1 MAFLD
6 FFSKAKK
13 PAANAWQ
20 RQLRAE
26 GIFLS
31 QTNAPGNADNTSAI
45 TSPGLA
51 GYLTQLADDALAVQ
65 DAQDAENNYFVP
77 WDAYYQ
83 ATQDPSYADLPT
95 VLAMPPTTQLRPVLS
110 SRNAL
115 VDSDFSIALGLWRTP
130 DGRQVAPVYQGAML
144 NVGSSQELMTAAQW
158 QLAQQVVAFTAR
170 TDTHKVAPSQELAWG
185 RIRKTALAA
194 QADMSDF
201 LIKTV
206 VLTPER
212 LDMAFRRSQ
221 AVAGD
226 TVVEIIPGFDG
237 APADWIDAFDR
248 LTSVQDRYQL
258 ALADGGLIQVV
269 VSPQVKAVLQEIK
282 RLPGRR
288 VAGSRAQAFL
298 LNPFAMLGDAASEVL
313 NEQQFEQAR
322 TDAGLQFERFT
333 ALVKHDGAGGA
344 TKIGILVESAHPIGA
359 QSSCAVFFNDQELAQ
374 FIVKVESA
382 LQAGMQLA
390 FWEGHELEIL
400 GDTEEQL
407 GILKAALAQRLQP
420 PLLITY
426 DQIHDLSGYSARIDA
441 VGVEEPYYSP
451 FIAKKKDDEGW
462 FPDNV
467 FPIVAY
473 TPADASEQ
481 VTVPVNAAALQQLKE
496 ATEKAVA
503 AGQNAVELRWLP
515 APMPLAEA
523 QQITKTFAEVFAD
536 VRKGTF
542 DPERLPPAKL
552 ASRKTL
558 VLLANIDTV
567 DFDEKRREALS
578 IQTPAMQ
585 APRSLNPA
593 YPLLAHQC
601 DGVARMQ
608 HLYGLREKYR
618 VRGLVLGDDMG
629 LGKTLQLL
637 ALAISIFEREP
648 DTLPMLVVAP
658 VSLLENWQEE
668 ADKFF
673 PGALRV
679 LTAYGENLRP
689 LRVPRESIDEKLR
702 TEDGLVKF
710 LQPGWMGNAQ
720 LVLTTYETLRDLEFS
735 FALQKWSIMVCDE
748 AQRIKNPAAMVTRAA
763 KKQNAS
769 FKIACTGTPVENT
782 LADLWCLFDFVQ
794 PGLLGALNDFG
805 RRYRR
810 PIEIDER
817 DAEGLARVEELREKI
832 QPQMLRRT
840 KLEVIDNLPKK
851 IIADNCRRLAMSPT
865 QRNFYAR
872 AIEDFRKQRQD
883 PKFLTPFK
891 NHLGL
896 LQYLRL
902 VCTDPRR
909 HGLTIFKPEPL
920 AEYRKIAPKID
931 WLLVQLKAIQAKGE
945 KVIIFC
951 EFRTIQRLLQHYIFE
966 AFGHQADIINGD
978 TSASARSADSRQKRI
993 KAFQAQPGFG
1003 TIILSPMAV
1012 GFGVNIQGANHVV
1025 HYTRTWNPAKEDQAS
1040 DRAWRIGQT
1049 KDVYIY
1055 YPVVAAEDFTT
1066 FDVKLDQLLE
1076 RKRALAGDMLNGSP
1090 DISMAE
1096 FQLEQVIPHAD
1107 ARILSEPVTLAVA
1120 MRMEWRYFEGLT
1132 AALWAK
1138 QGFETVYCTPA
1149 SGDNGVDVV
1158 AIRGAV
1164 GALVQVKTS
1173 ADDSRALNWDTVKE
1187 VVAGEAFYQRKHP
1200 GISFAK
1206 VGLTNQSFNA
1216 QAQENAALNQVQLLE
1231 QPQLV
1236 KLLQQYPVTLLDV
1249 ERQLYAQP

>member
-1 MAFLD
+1 MSIFNLFKKINNYPSIFLD
-6 FFSKAKK
+6 KK
-13 PAANAWQ
+13 FNKD
-20 RQLRAE
+20 
-26 GIFLS
+26 GIFLYQKNS
-31 QTNAPGNADNTSAI
+31 SKKSINI
-45 TSPGLA
+45 TKIGIS
-51 GYLTQLADDALAVQ
+51 GYLTQLADDNFAVQ
-65 DAQDAENNYFVP
+65 DANGNYFVP

-83 ATQDPSYADLPT
+83 AAQDPSYADLST
-95 VLAMPPTTQLRPVLS
+95 ALAMPAVTQLRPVLS
-110 SRNAL
+110 SRSSLA
-115 VDSDFSIALGLWRTP
+115 DSDFGISLGMWRSPEGRHIAPT
-130 DGRQVAPVYQGAML
+130 YQGPVL
-144 NVGSSQELMTAAQW
+144 NAAGNPELMTCAQW
-158 QLAQQVVAFTAR
+158 QLVQQVVAFAARDEVHKTA
-170 TDTHKVAPSQELAWG
+170 HAQELAWG
-185 RIRKTALAA
+185 RIRKTAMAA

-212 LDMAFRRSQ
+212 LDMAFRRSP
-221 AVAGD
+221 AVVGD
-226 TVVEIIPGFDG
+226 TVVEIIPGFKD
-237 APADWIDAFDR
+237 APDDWLDAFDR
-248 LTSVQDRYQL
+248 FTSVQDRYQL
-258 ALADGGLIQVV
+258 ALADGGLIQVL

-298 LNPFAMLGDAASEVL
+298 LNPFATLGEAASEVL
-313 NEQQFEQAR
+313 DEQQFEQAR

-333 ALVKHDGAGGA
+333 ALVEHDAVGVP
-344 TKIGILVESAHPIGA
+344 TKVGILVDSIHAAGP
-359 QSSCAVFFNDQELAQ
+359 QSSCAVFFNDQELTQ
-374 FIVKVESA
+374 FIVKVESS
-382 LQAGMQLA
+382 LQAGLQLA
-390 FWEGHELEIL
+390 FWEGYELEIL

-407 GILKAALAQRLQP
+407 ALLKAALVKRLQP
-420 PLLITY
+420 PTLVTY
-426 DQIHDLSGYSARIDA
+426 AQIHDLSSYSARVEG
-441 VGVEEPYYSP
+441 VGVDKPYYSP

-473 TPADASEQ
+473 TPTGASEP
-481 VTVPVNAAALQQLKE
+481 VTVPVNDAALQQLKE
-496 ATEKAVA
+496 ATEKAVT
-503 AGQNAVELRWLP
+503 AGQDAVELEWLP
-515 APMPLAEA
+515 KPMPLAEA
-523 QQITKTFAEVFAD
+523 QQISKTFAEVFAD

-542 DPERLPPAKL
+542 DPEKLPSPKPA
-552 ASRKTL
+552 ARKTL

-567 DFDEKRREALS
+567 DFDEQRREALS
-578 IQTPAMQ
+578 VQTLAMQ

-593 YPLLAHQC
+593 YPLLAHQRE
-601 DGVARMQ
+601 GVARMQ
-608 HLYGLREKYR
+608 YLYGLREKYR

-637 ALAISIFEREP
+637 ALAVSIFEREP
-648 DTLPMLVVAP
+648 DTPPMLVVAP

-668 ADKFF
+668 AEKFF
-673 PGALRV
+673 PDVLRV

-710 LQPGWMGNAQ
+710 LKPGWVGNAQ

-832 QPQMLRRT
+832 KPQMLRRT

-851 IIADNCRRLAMSPT
+851 IIVDNCRRLAMSPT

-883 PKFLTPFK
+883 PEFLTPFK

-909 HGLTIFKPEPL
+909 HGLTVFKPEPL

-978 TSASARSADSRQKRI
+978 TSASASNADSRQKRI

-1012 GFGVNIQGANHVV
+1012 GFGVNIQGANHVI

-1040 DRAWRIGQT
+1040 DRAWRIGQK

-1107 ARILSEPVTLAVA
+1107 AHALNESVTLSVA

-1206 VGLTNQSFNA
+1206 VGLTNQTFNA

-1231 QPQLV
+1231 RPQLAQL
-1236 KLLQQYPVTLLDV
+1236 LLQHPVTMLDV
-1249 ERQLYAQP
+1249 ERQLYAQS